1 LERNPVQEVLSADIK
16 LARLLKQQAFAE
28 EEMAAVAEGDA
39 TITRTIAE
47 ISSHLQEIEQELS
60 KYDHAEKEIVNIL
73 VALGFCTQEQSSSW
87 ESQPGLA
94 TCMTKLSGGWRM
106 KVELAKGL
114 WLQPKLLLLDEPT
127 NHLDF
132 AAVEWLQQKIEEYP
146 HTTVIVSHD
155 ISFLHESC
163 KEILWINAC
172 KIESMPRDMVS
183 PEDLLRMQRKRPLRF
198 RFTVPEGD
206 TVADHGI
213 SFHDVDFS
221 YPGDSSGSQVSR
233 KKIFHVSGDVRF
245 SGTSRSLLLGR
256 NGTGKS
262 TFLDLCTGKLTPTGG
277 KVDRTP
283 DLKIGHYSQ
292 LTEELDRHPE
302 DSAATFLVRE
312 CREALSQHAGST
324 RFARLQEARA
334 RQKDESGNSGEQS
347 RITNPRAAQAAA
359 QEKRLLEIARGVLS
373 NFGYEGD
380 VAISVP
386 VDRLSG
392 GQKALLKFAVLSL
405 QPSHILL
412 LDEPTNHL
420 DAEAC
425 KALAEA
431 LADFKGGI
439 VAVTHDE
446 LLMYR
451 LIHCNWSTS
460 ELLVCR
466 ACHIQRVRSFGAQC
480 LNTLKEEAHRA
491 ESDNPSSIVKPHRQ
505 KKGTREETDH
515 QQHEEDSLKESSK
528 IVSGVVPPWLRRS
541 RRKERE
547 SQSTLSE
554 LEQGQL
560 QKENVDSNVQSASV
574 VGEKTKQNEL
584 VLRIDSV
591 QVEFF
596 QDEALNKSRSDDSAQ
611 CEDHNITYLPGMPAF
626 ECLKFGC
633 TGLPQIDD
641 VCTQGTSGHSRLR
654 KDLVNLNK
662 AVVKW
667 LKTEKSGLLNRNQ
680 ISDRIKNSVAA
691 CQLRAM
697 HGDAFMEDDFVQQA
711 LERATKAGNSC
722 RDAFV

>member
-1 LERNPVQEVLSADIK
+1 
-16 LARLLKQQAFAE
+16 
-28 EEMAAVAEGDA
+28 
-39 TITRTIAE
+39 
-47 ISSHLQEIEQELS
+47 
-60 KYDHAEKEIVNIL
+60 
-73 VALGFCTQEQSSSW
+73 
-87 ESQPGLA
+87 
-94 TCMTKLSGGWRM
+94 
-106 KVELAKGL
+106 
-114 WLQPKLLLLDEPT
+114 
-127 NHLDF
+127 
-132 AAVEWLQQKIEEYP
+132 
-146 HTTVIVSHD
+146 
-155 ISFLHESC
+155 
-163 KEILWINAC
+163 
-172 KIESMPRDMVS
+172 
-183 PEDLLRMQRKRPLRF
+183 MQRKRPLRF

-262 TFLDLCTGKLTPTGG
+262 TFLDLCTGKLKPTGG

-312 CREALSQHAGST
+312 CREALAQHAGST

-334 RQKDESGNSGEQS
+334 RQKDESGDSGEQS
-347 RITNPRAAQAAA
+347 RMANRRVAQAAA
-359 QEKRLLEIARGVLS
+359 QDKRLLEIARGVLS

-451 LIHCNWSTS
+451 LIHCNWSAS

-466 ACHIQRVRSFGAQC
+466 AGHIQCVRNFGAQC
-480 LNTLKEEAHRA
+480 LNTLKEEVHRA
-491 ESDNPSSIVKPHRQ
+491 ESDNPSSVVKPQLQ
-505 KKGTREETDH
+505 KKGKEKEIEH
-515 QQHEEDSLKESSK
+515 QQHEDDSLKEFAK
-528 IVSGVVPPWLRRS
+528 TVSGVVPPWLRRS
-541 RRKERE
+541 RRKEKE
-547 SQSTLSE
+547 GQSTF
-554 LEQGQL
+554 LEPDQAQP
-560 QKENVDSNVQSASV
+560 QKENVDSNMQLTSP
-574 VGEKTKQNEL
+574 VGEKGKQKGF
-584 VLRIDSV
+584 VSSV
-591 QVEFF
+591 DQLQTIVIAESF
-596 QDEALNKSRSDDSAQ
+596 QGEALHEAHSNDSAQ
-611 CEDHNITYLPGMPAF
+611 CGNHTITFLPGMPAF
-626 ECLKFGC
+626 ECQKSGC
-633 TGLPQIDD
+633 TGLQQIDD
-641 VCTQGTSGHSRLR
+641 VCTHGTSGHSRLR

-667 LKTEKSGLLNRNQ
+667 LKTEKSGLLSRSQ
-680 ISDRIKNSVAA
+680 VVDRIKNSVAA